1 VTFDI
6 KKREDLLKTAVS
18 EMNYTLKHSS
28 KRLYLKFRAL
38 IYEQIAQ
45 AYDLMGNEQQAFIAR
60 KKSEILK
67 GNKQ

>member
-1 VTFDI
+1 
-6 KKREDLLKTAVS
+6 
-18 EMNYTLKHSS
+18 MNYTLKHSS